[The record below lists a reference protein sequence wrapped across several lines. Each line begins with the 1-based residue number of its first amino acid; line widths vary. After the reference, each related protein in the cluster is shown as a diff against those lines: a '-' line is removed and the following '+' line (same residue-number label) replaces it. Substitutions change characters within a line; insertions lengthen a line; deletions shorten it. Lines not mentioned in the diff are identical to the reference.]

1 VNGVYNGTQGREGIH
16 RISPI
21 SVKLIVQTNGK
32 LVVGVKGFHPLIM
45 VMAVALPLLPLALT
59 GLELYNVWA
68 QKVENKKK
76 LTSRGLTVSDVS

>member
-21 SVKLIVQTNGK
+21 NVKLIVQTNGK
-32 LVVGVKGFHPLIM
+32 LVVGVIIM

-59 GLELYNVWA
+59 GLELYSVWA

>member
-21 SVKLIVQTNGK
+21 NVKLIVQTNGK
-32 LVVGVKGFHPLIM
+32 LVVGVIIIM
-45 VMAVALPLLPLALT
+45 VMAVALPLSPLALT
-59 GLELYNVWA
+59 GLELYSVWA

-76 LTSRGLTVSDVS
+76 LTARGLTVSDVS